1 MSVRVHN
8 QARQRGGEGAH
19 DNVITVGEAH
29 NIAAAHEALE
39 TGLVELVKDWHRLEQ
54 DLILLRSGTG
64 GGESGVRRAV
74 DSQEMWTRSG
84 HARGVQ
90 RANA

>member
-1 MSVRVHN
+1 MIAV
-8 QARQRGGEGAH
+8 A
-19 DNVITVGEAH
+19 EAD

-64 GGESGVRRAV
+64 GGERGATGRGIRRKCGREEAYRERMP
-74 DSQEMWTRSG
+74 DA
-84 HARGVQ
+84 ARI
-90 RANA
+90 NNL

>member
-1 MSVRVHN
+1 MIAV
-8 QARQRGGEGAH
+8 A
-19 DNVITVGEAH
+19 EAD

-64 GGESGVRRAV
+64 G
-74 DSQEMWTRSG
+74 
-84 HARGVQ
+84 
-90 RANA
+90 